1 MTSEEMRKLFYRHKK
16 LEDRFKSI
24 YSVPFFVRNEK
35 PCFQARNGHYFL
47 VTSAYSKEYD
57 GFIVIEHADSLEE
70 VKLNRFEDGDAFYMD
85 DMTEDEMFEA
95 MVREIE
101 SD

>member
-1 MTSEEMRKLFYRHKK
+1 MTSEEIKS
-16 LEDRFKSI
+16 LEKRLDNLSIRFKSR
-24 YSVPFFVRNEK
+24 YLTPFTLQDGHI
-35 PCFQARNGHYFL
+35 CFQTEKGHYFL
-47 VTSAYSKEYD
+47 LTALFPKDFD

-85 DMTEDEMFEA
+85 DMTEDEMFDA